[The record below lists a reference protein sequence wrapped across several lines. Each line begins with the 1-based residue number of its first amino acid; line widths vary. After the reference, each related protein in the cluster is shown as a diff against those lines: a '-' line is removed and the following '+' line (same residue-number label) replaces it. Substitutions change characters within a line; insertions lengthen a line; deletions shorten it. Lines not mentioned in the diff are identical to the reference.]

1 MSSTKS
7 LFSYLLHFTNA
18 DHDLK
23 CAYMDRATK
32 LLRDMWHCDMG
43 FLAAIQARNAMIE
56 DKVLTISRINYLQ
69 NQLLEINRENIK
81 RDELLFEIDL

>member
-1 MSSTKS
+1 
-7 LFSYLLHFTNA
+7 
-18 DHDLK
+18 
-23 CAYMDRATK
+23 
-32 LLRDMWHCDMG
+32 MWHCDMG